1 MESSN
6 FLLEA
11 CQIQYCTKPISLF
24 YLLNNND
31 ASKKCQL
38 LILTQSNQKYNLYF
52 CYAFVSNQ
60 YAAAASG
67 TIKTATPIDLV
78 IMHSQEC
85 SILTNVQLSSKNADT
100 SGFTKSSSMAAEIVT
115 VYLDGKPVPV
125 ASGDDG
131 QVTFC
136 DRTYYVLT
144 NILSQIQQLCAVT
157 NTTCAES
164 QFNSFINTK
173 DAHAFNW
180 NELSSDHW

>member
-1 MESSN
+1 VAIASTTTAADKIAVSTSS
-6 FLLEA
+6 LS
-11 CQIQYCTKPISLF
+11 TTP
-24 YLLNNND
+24 
-31 ASKKCQL
+31 
-38 LILTQSNQKYNLYF
+38 LTQMTAGKTSSDVTLL
-52 CYAFVSNQ
+52 
-60 YAAAASG
+60 SG